1 MYKHLPEITTERKG
15 GYFLDIH
22 NRFENLEKR
31 VVELE
36 KELALL
42 KQSKPTENRVSH
54 PNPNPT
60 PNRIPVQV
68 QPIAPPQQEAMKEET
83 DWEHLIARVWLPRI
97 FMFVLLIGIVWGFK
111 AAVDNGLLTE
121 RMRCAIGYVVGGTF
135 IILGFKQHKANRPL
149 LSQVLLGGSIGLLM
163 LTTFACHQLYELIGA
178 PIAFTLNVL
187 WVVLGLWFSHKLKS
201 QSLAIIA
208 SAAGV
213 LTPFLLNSNNPS
225 SVFFVSYETLLFVS
239 FMIYAIRHT
248 FVGLFYTSFALL
260 PLALFLFGLGVHGD
274 TKVAAIGMLVQQV
287 ALLAS
292 ICLKSPTMN
301 HQLRLLIPSFAFT
314 AIWFKVAYTD
324 TQFNVVMI
332 STCIAYAFIS
342 YWFSRKAHEK
352 LPYTMTVASYA
363 LLFYSANYFSA
374 DALPGFLLV
383 EGIIALLLGFI
394 VKSLLQKIN
403 GIIIYVI
410 AFATALGTVTE
421 GMSSILSVDMLIWLL
436 LLGTLAGMIAIVSHF
451 GVGTNTKNTLITLK
465 YGLGFLFL
473 WFITEVT
480 GTLTDGFSLNIQHL
494 CVSTAW
500 LLYAISVIAYGLKKE
515 VKQIR
520 LTGIALLFLTLMK
533 VILMDLPNV
542 SLTIKAVLFIGL
554 GFVGLLL
561 SRFFY
566 KKTSNT

>member
-1 MYKHLPEITTERKG
+1 M
-15 GYFLDIH
+15 DIH
-22 NRFENLEKR
+22 HRFDHLEKR
-31 VVELE
+31 VIELE

-42 KQSKPTENRVSH
+42 KQSQVSH
-54 PNPNPT
+54 PAPAPVPTLNSNPNRTPAPVHVPPT
-60 PNRIPVQV
+60 
-68 QPIAPPQQEAMKEET
+68 APPKQEVIKKET

-121 RMRCAIGYVVGGTF
+121 QMRCAIGYVVGGCF
-135 IILGFKQHKANRPL
+135 VFLGFKQHKANRPL
-149 LSQVLLGGSIGLLM
+149 LAQALLGGSIGLFM

-187 WVVLGLWFSHKLKS
+187 WVGLGLWFSHKLKS

-225 SVFFVSYETLLFVS
+225 SLFFVSYETLLFVS
-239 FMIYAIRHT
+239 FMLYAIRNQ
-248 FVGLFYTSFALL
+248 FVGLFYTSFGLL

-274 TKVAAIGMLVQQV
+274 TKLAAMGMLAQQV
-287 ALLAS
+287 ALLAT

-324 TQFNVVMI
+324 TQFNVAMVA
-332 STCIAYAFIS
+332 TCIGYALIS
-342 YWFSRKAHEK
+342 YWFSKMAQEK
-352 LPYTMTVASYA
+352 LPYTMTIASYA
-363 LLFYSANYFSA
+363 LLFYSANYFSD

-394 VKSLLQKIN
+394 VKSVLQKIN
-403 GIIIYVI
+403 GIIIYAL
-410 AFATALGTVTE
+410 AFATALGTITE
-421 GMSSILSVDMLIWLL
+421 GMSSIMSVVMLIWLL
-436 LLGTLAGMIAIVSHF
+436 VLGTLAGMIAIVSHF
-451 GVGTNTKNTLITLK
+451 GVGTNTKNALILLK

-473 WFITEVT
+473 CFITEIT
-480 GTLTDGFSLNIQHL
+480 RTLTHDFSVNSQHL
-494 CVSTAW
+494 WVSTVW
-500 LLYAISVIAYGLKKE
+500 VLYAISVIAYGLKKE

-520 LTGIALLFLTLMK
+520 LTGLALLFLTLMK
-533 VILMDLPNV
+533 VIFMDLPNV
-542 SLTIKAVLFIGL
+542 SLTIKAIMFIGL
-554 GFVGLLL
+554 GFIGLLL

-566 KKTSNT
+566 KKSSST

>member
-1 MYKHLPEITTERKG
+1 M
-15 GYFLDIH
+15 DIH
-22 NRFENLEKR
+22 HRFDHLEKR
-31 VVELE
+31 VIELE

-42 KQSKPTENRVSH
+42 KQSQVSH
-54 PNPNPT
+54 PAPAPVPT
-60 PNRIPVQV
+60 PNSNSNSNSNSNPNRTPAHVHV
-68 QPIAPPQQEAMKEET
+68 PPTAPPKQEVIKKET

-121 RMRCAIGYVVGGTF
+121 QMRCAIGYVVGGCF
-135 IILGFKQHKANRPL
+135 VFLGFKQHKANRPL
-149 LSQVLLGGSIGLLM
+149 LAQALLGGSIGLFM

-187 WVVLGLWFSHKLKS
+187 WVGLGLWFSHKLKS
-201 QSLAIIA
+201 QSLAIIT

-225 SVFFVSYETLLFVS
+225 SLFFVSYETLLFVS
-239 FMIYAIRHT
+239 FMLYAIRNQ
-248 FVGLFYTSFALL
+248 FVGLFYTSFGLL

-324 TQFNVVMI
+324 TQFNVAMVA
-332 STCIAYAFIS
+332 TCIGYALIS
-342 YWFSRKAHEK
+342 YWFSKKAQEK
-352 LPYTMTVASYA
+352 LPYTMTIASYA
-363 LLFYSANYFSA
+363 LLFYSANFFSD

-394 VKSLLQKIN
+394 VKSVLQKIN
-403 GIIIYVI
+403 GIIIYVL
-410 AFATALGTVTE
+410 AFATALGTVTQ
-421 GMSSILSVDMLIWLL
+421 GMSSIMSVGMLIWLL
-436 LLGTLAGMIAIVSHF
+436 LLGTMAGMIAMVSHF
-451 GVGTNTKNTLITLK
+451 GVGTRTKNTLITLK

-473 WFITEVT
+473 CFITEVT
-480 GTLTDGFSLNIQHL
+480 RTLTDDFSVNIQHL

-533 VILMDLPNV
+533 VIFMDLPNV
-542 SLTIKAVLFIGL
+542 SLTIKAIMFIGL
-554 GFVGLLL
+554 GFIGLLL

-566 KKTSNT
+566 KKSSTS

>member
-1 MYKHLPEITTERKG
+1 M
-15 GYFLDIH
+15 DIH

-36 KELALL
+36 KELAHL
-42 KQSKPTENRVSH
+42 KQSQPTENKVSH
-54 PNPNPT
+54 PIPNRT
-60 PNRIPVQV
+60 PNPVQV
-68 QPIAPPQQEAMKEET
+68 PPIAPPKQEVIKKET
-83 DWEHLIARVWLPRI
+83 DWEHLIARVWLPRV

-121 RMRCAIGYVVGGTF
+121 WMRCAIGYMVGGAF
-135 IILGFKQHKANRPL
+135 IIIGFKQHKANRPL

-163 LTTFACHQLYELIGA
+163 LTTFACHQLYELIEA
-178 PIAFTLNVL
+178 PLAFILNVL
-187 WVVLGLWFSHKLKS
+187 WVGLGLWFSHKLHS

-208 SAAGV
+208 STAGV

-239 FMIYAIRHT
+239 FMLYAMRNQ
-248 FVGLFYTSFALL
+248 FVGLFYTSFSLL
-260 PLALFLFGLGVHGD
+260 PFALFLFDLGVHGD
-274 TKVAAIGMLVQQV
+274 TKVAAIGMLAQQV

-292 ICLKSPTMN
+292 ICFKSPTMN

-324 TQFNVVMI
+324 TQFNVVMV
-332 STCIAYAFIS
+332 STCIAYALIS

-352 LPYTMTVASYA
+352 SPYTMTIASYA

-383 EGIIALLLGFI
+383 EGMIALFLGFI
-394 VKSLLQKIN
+394 VKSSLQKIN
-403 GIIIYVI
+403 GVIIYVL
-410 AFATALGTVTE
+410 AFATALGAVLE
-421 GMSSILSVDMLIWLL
+421 GMTSIMSVAMLIWLL
-436 LLGTLAGMIAIVSHF
+436 LLATMTGMITMIAHF
-451 GVGTNTKNTLITLK
+451 GVGSSTKNTLITLK

-473 WFITEVT
+473 CFITEVT
-480 GTLTDGFSLNIQHL
+480 QTLTHDFSINIQHL
-494 CVSTAW
+494 CVSSTW
-500 LLYAISVIAYGLKKE
+500 VLYAISVMAYGLKKE

-533 VILMDLPNV
+533 VIFMDLPNV
-542 SLTIKAVLFIGL
+542 SLTIKAILFIGL
-554 GFVGLLL
+554 GFIGLLL

-566 KKTSNT
+566 KKSSST

>member
-1 MYKHLPEITTERKG
+1 M
-15 GYFLDIH
+15 DIH

-31 VVELE
+31 VLELE
-36 KELALL
+36 KEIAML
-42 KQSKPTENRVSH
+42 KQSKPTENKVSH
-54 PNPNPT
+54 PNPNFN
-60 PNRIPVQV
+60 PNHNPVHV
-68 QPIAPPQQEAMKEET
+68 SPIAPSKQAVTKVET
-83 DWEHLIARVWLPRI
+83 DWEHLIARVWLPRV

-121 RMRCAIGYVVGGTF
+121 RMRCAIGFLVGGTF
-135 IILGFKQHKANRPL
+135 VILGFKQHKANRPL
-149 LSQVLLGGSIGLLM
+149 LSQVLLGGSIGLFM

-178 PIAFTLNVL
+178 PIAFTMNVL

-239 FMIYAIRHT
+239 FMLYAIRNQ
-248 FVGLFYTSFALL
+248 FVGLFYTSFSLL

-274 TKVAAIGMLVQQV
+274 AKVAAIGVLAQQA
-287 ALLAS
+287 ALLVT

-324 TQFNVVMI
+324 TQFNVLMVT
-332 STCIAYAFIS
+332 TCMVYALIS
-342 YWFSRKAHEK
+342 YWFNRKAHEK
-352 LPYTMTVASYA
+352 LPYTMTIASYA
-363 LLFYSANYFSA
+363 LLFYSANYFST

-403 GIIIYVI
+403 GVIIYVL
-410 AFATALGTVTE
+410 AFATALGTVIE
-421 GMSSILSVDMLIWLL
+421 GMSNIISVEMLIWLL
-436 LLGTLAGMIAIVSHF
+436 LVGTMVCMITMVSHF
-451 GVGTNTKNTLITLK
+451 GVGTTTKNTLIMLK

-473 WFITEVT
+473 YFITEVT
-480 GTLTDGFSLNIQHL
+480 RTLTHDFSVNIQHL

-500 LLYAISVIAYGLKKE
+500 VLYAISVIAYGLKKE
-515 VKQIR
+515 VKQVR

-542 SLTIKAVLFIGL
+542 SLTIKAILFIGL

-566 KKTSNT
+566 KKSSAS